1 MNSFILKGD
10 ICYCKEKDSLL
21 TFENSYLVCE
31 DSLCKGVYKT
41 IPEHFSDL
49 PIYDYS
55 DKLILPGLV
64 DLHIHAPQFAFR
76 SLNMDLELLSWLNE
90 SAFKEEAKYSDL
102 SYAQKAYYI
111 FSDSLKN
118 SATTRACIFATLH
131 KEATKSLFELMES
144 TGLVSFTG
152 KVNMDRNSPPE
163 LCEKSAKTSITDTIS
178 FIEETI
184 GKYKNTSPIITPR
197 FIPSCSDELLINL
210 GEIAE
215 KYNLP
220 VQSHL
225 SENKDEIKW
234 VKELVP
240 DALSYGHAYD
250 KFGLFGK
257 SRKTVMAHCVY
268 SSDDEVELIKQN
280 EVFIAHCPASNT
292 NLSSGIAPIRK
303 YIEKGLKVGLGS
315 DVAGGHTESLFRA
328 ISDTIQ
334 VSKLYHR
341 LVDENCAPIKFSE
354 AFFLATK
361 GGGEFFGKVGSF
373 EDGYEFDAVIIDDGV
388 LPHPQKLS
396 VYERL
401 QRAVYLNADLLGV
414 KGKFVRGVKIK

>member
-10 ICYCKEKDSLL
+10 ICYSAEKDSLL
-21 TFENSYLVCE
+21 TFENSHLVCE
-31 DSLCKGVYKT
+31 DSLCKGVFKT
-41 IPEHFSDL
+41 IPEQFSNL
-49 PIYDYS
+49 PIFDYS

-102 SYAQKAYYI
+102 SYARKAYKI

-131 KEATKSLFELMES
+131 KEATKALFELMEN
-144 TGLVSFTG
+144 TGLVSFVG

-163 LCEKSAKTSITDTIS
+163 LCEESAQASVTDTIS

-215 KYNLP
+215 NYDLP

-234 VKELVP
+234 VKKLIP
-240 DALSYGHAYD
+240 DAISYGHAYE

-292 NLSSGIAPIRK
+292 NLSSGIAPIRT
-303 YIEKGLKVGLGS
+303 YLDKGLKIGLGS

-334 VSKLYHR
+334 VSKLYHK

-354 AFFLATK
+354 AFFLSTK

-373 EDGYEFDAVIIDDGV
+373 EEGYEFDAVIIDDSV
-388 LPHPQKLS
+388 LAHPQKLS

-414 KGKFVRGVKIK
+414 KGKFIRGAKIV